1 MCSVLSTVLT
11 GTLTMLIKHHIS
23 SMECWHGPFQERG
36 SLRPTMASQLPPTRV
51 CRVLFTLLFTL
62 LTALLP
68 TLAALEMMLV
78 AAPSTCCPEMTT
90 W

>member
-1 MCSVLSTVLT
+1 
-11 GTLTMLIKHHIS
+11 
-23 SMECWHGPFQERG
+23 
-36 SLRPTMASQLPPTRV
+36 MASQLPPTRV

-62 LTALLP
+62 LTALPP
-68 TLAALEMMLV
+68 TVAALEKMLL